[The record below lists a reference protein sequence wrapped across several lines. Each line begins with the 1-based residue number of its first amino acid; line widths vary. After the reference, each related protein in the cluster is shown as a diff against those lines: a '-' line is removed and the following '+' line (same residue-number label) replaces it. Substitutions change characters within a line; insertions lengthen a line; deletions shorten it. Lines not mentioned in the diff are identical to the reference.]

1 MLFLLI
7 LKLSLFGKNLIVIMK
22 AGFGKEQINIK
33 EKLELTGFNRGRV
46 NNKTLDGIFCKA
58 ILIVDKKIL
67 KFFFEYR
74 LIIYRKKAYQQ
85 K

>member
-1 MLFLLI
+1 
-7 LKLSLFGKNLIVIMK
+7 MK

-58 ILIVDKKIL
+58 ILIVDKKNIKIL
-67 KFFFEYR
+67 F
-74 LIIYRKKAYQQ
+74 
-85 K
+85 